1 MAGLFQMIQ
10 KNDMLKLLLVLVAV
24 YFFMQMYNS
33 KKDGLENTEN
43 TASSEPVEFSTAV
56 KNGDAL
62 GTASNEP
69 AVPEPLVVQGVAQED
84 RAEVV
89 QPSAPQEQAE
99 KVLAGGAQLTA
110 DDLLPKY
117 DDANEFAKENPVS
130 KLLQEQNFLQAG
142 YHIGINTVVQSN
154 KIPYLDIRSAPPI
167 PKEQVGPW
175 NNSSF
180 ERPAGFGR
188 KFLEIGS

>member
-1 MAGLFQMIQ
+1 MAGIFEMIQ
-10 KNDMLKLLLVLVAV
+10 KNNTLKVLLVLVAV
-24 YFFMQMYNS
+24 YFFMRMYN
-33 KKDGLENTEN
+33 KEGLDNV
-43 TASSEPVEFSTAV
+43 SSSAPVTFTTAV
-56 KNGDAL
+56 KSGAAL
-62 GTASNEP
+62 GTASNEA
-69 AVPEPLVVQGVAQED
+69 AVPESLLVQGQVEED
-84 RAEVV
+84 KANVMPKTE
-89 QPSAPQEQAE
+89 EQAQVE

-130 KLLQEQNFLQAG
+130 KLLQEQNFLQSG

-154 KIPYLDIRSAPPI
+154 KIPYLDIRSCPPI
-167 PKEQVGPW
+167 PKEQAGPW

-180 ERPAGFGR
+180 ERPTGFGR